1 MKCTCVS
8 RSNEMNL
15 EWQYSGSLCTGRFMA
30 NVGLVVLNFWTKTAC
45 ITVMYRILDSD
56 STRRLLVYRAAHTVR
71 QAWR

>member
-1 MKCTCVS
+1 MRSGYVMKCTCVS

-45 ITVMYRILDSD
+45 ILSCIEF
-56 STRRLLVYRAAHTVR
+56 
-71 QAWR
+71 